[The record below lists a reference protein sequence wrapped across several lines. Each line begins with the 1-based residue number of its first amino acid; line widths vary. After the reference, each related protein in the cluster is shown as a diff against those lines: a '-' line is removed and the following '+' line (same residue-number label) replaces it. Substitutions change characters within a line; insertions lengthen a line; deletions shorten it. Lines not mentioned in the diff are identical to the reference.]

1 MAAGEL
7 WVKHPMARARSDG
20 TLARRSLKESGQL
33 RSSGATLMGEPS
45 TIAERIYGAYGR
57 GDLDAC
63 LRLFAPD
70 CRVIFP
76 GAPPLSG
83 PEQIRPFLQAQLNA
97 FPNGRHNVRR
107 MIEQGA
113 LVAVELAFTG
123 EHTGPYATPSGAIP
137 PSGRQV
143 TFESV
148 DIVEVNAGRISSW
161 RVYLDTA
168 SMMTQLGANPAL
180 ASA

>member
-1 MAAGEL
+1 
-7 WVKHPMARARSDG
+7 
-20 TLARRSLKESGQL
+20 
-33 RSSGATLMGEPS
+33 MGEPS
-45 TIAERIYGAYGR
+45 TIAEHVYDAYGR

-70 CRVIFP
+70 CQVTFP

-97 FPNGRHNVRR
+97 FPDGRHNVRR
-107 MIEQGA
+107 MIEQGS
-113 LVAVELAFTG
+113 LVAAELVFTG
-123 EHTGPYATPSGAIP
+123 KQTGPYETPSGAIP

-143 TFESV
+143 AFESV
-148 DIVEVNAGRISSW
+148 DIVDVSAGRISSW

-168 SMMTQLGANPAL
+168 SMMAQLGASPEL

>member
-1 MAAGEL
+1 
-7 WVKHPMARARSDG
+7 
-20 TLARRSLKESGQL
+20 
-33 RSSGATLMGEPS
+33 MGEPS
-45 TIAERIYGAYGR
+45 TIAEQVYAAYGR

-70 CRVIFP
+70 CQVTFP

-83 PEQIRPFLQAQLNA
+83 PEQVRPFLQTQLNA
-97 FPNGRHNVRR
+97 FPNGHHSVQR
-107 MIEQGA
+107 MIEQGS
-113 LVAVELAFTG
+113 LVAAELVFRG
-123 EHTGPYATPSGAIP
+123 EHSGPYETPLGAIP

-148 DIVEVNAGRISSW
+148 DIVEVNAGRITSW

-168 SMMTQLGANPAL
+168 SMIAQMGASPVL
-180 ASA
+180 TSA

>member
-1 MAAGEL
+1 
-7 WVKHPMARARSDG
+7 
-20 TLARRSLKESGQL
+20 
-33 RSSGATLMGEPS
+33 MGEPS
-45 TIAERIYGAYGR
+45 TLAEQVYDAYGR

-70 CRVIFP
+70 CQVNFP

-83 PEQIRPFLQAQLNA
+83 PEQIRPFLQVQLNA
-97 FPNGRHNVRR
+97 FPNGHHTVQR

-113 LVAVELAFTG
+113 LVAVELVFTG
-123 EHTGPYATPSGAIP
+123 EQTGPYETPSGTLA

-143 TFESV
+143 AFESV
-148 DIVEVNAGRISSW
+148 DIVEVNAGRIASW
-161 RVYLDTA
+161 RVYLTA
-168 SMMTQLGANPAL
+168 AMMAQLGASPAL